1 MKTTMSIARPR
12 PDAARCFALL
22 ALAGAIAL
30 TPVHSAVAQKPPTS
44 TELQKQIGELKTELA
59 KLQAAVTQLSGG
71 AAGSTMGTAP
81 KKPGGMSM
89 MMDKGEMG
97 MPPDGMKMPAGMM
110 EKMEKME
117 KMDMMEMGGMKSG
130 AGGMAGMTKPAAD
143 TGMTGMGGATTSP
156 MAGMARG
163 MSALPGFPGL
173 SHLYHIGATGF
184 FLDQS
189 VITLADGQEKQLNEI
204 RTRAL
209 LARSESDRRIAQ
221 LEEELWT
228 LTAEGEPDAT
238 KVEAKIQDIERAR
251 ASARMAFIRAV
262 GDASKVLTPA
272 QRQQLLGAATK

>member
-30 TPVHSAVAQKPPTS
+30 TPVHSAAAQKPPTS

-71 AAGSTMGTAP
+71 AAGSAMGTAP
-81 KKPGGMSM
+81 KKAGGGMSMMMDKGEMGMPPDGMKMPRGMMEKMDMMEMGGMKPPGGMSM

-189 VITLADGQEKQLNEI
+189 VITLADGQEKQINEI

-221 LEEELWT
+221 
-228 LTAEGEPDAT
+228 
-238 KVEAKIQDIERAR
+238 
-251 ASARMAFIRAV
+251 M
-262 GDASKVLTPA
+262 
-272 QRQQLLGAATK
+272 